1 MVFFAPSSA
10 TLKLVMKPSSFRM
23 RAISAFSLEAGT
35 STLGWRAWIALRT
48 RVSMSAMGSLV
59 ISLLGGRGP
68 GARERTVARSATF
81 PRPPAPD
88 PRPHVLYQLAL
99 ITPGI
104 SPFNASWRKHR
115 RQTPNLRR
123 KARGRPQR
131 QQRLRCR
138 VGSLAIPGLFWALAN
153 WDARRITSSFMS
165 FAILAVVAMFFRS
178 LLYCRNGIP
187 MWRSSATPS
196 ASVRAVVVME
206 MFIPLVLSTLE

>member
-1 MVFFAPSSA
+1 
-10 TLKLVMKPSSFRM
+10 M

-59 ISLLGGRGP
+59 IIL
-68 GARERTVARSATF
+68 
-81 PRPPAPD
+81 
-88 PRPHVLYQLAL
+88 LYQLAF

-104 SPFNASWRKHR
+104 SPFYASRRKHR
-115 RQTPNLRR
+115 RQMPNLRR

-138 VGSLAIPGLFWALAN
+138 HRSLGVLAFR
-153 WDARRITSSFMS
+153 AASSFMS

-187 MWRSSATPS
+187 M
-196 ASVRAVVVME
+196 
-206 MFIPLVLSTLE
+206 